1 MGGTMNY
8 QKTFGSNYPS
18 ECIAAGTRKD
28 VDDTVIN
35 LVNQY
40 NSYMEQGDIK
50 AVGVLFNANRT
61 TLEPYLINARYLNYL
76 EEEVYNTGIAALSA
90 ITAMISDTEPLS
102 QDEGSCWYQ
111 EY

>member
-1 MGGTMNY
+1 MNY
-8 QKTFGSNYPS
+8 QRTFGSNYPT
-18 ECIAAGTRKD
+18 ECIAVGTRKD

-40 NSYMEQGDIK
+40 NTYMKQGDVNEAGI
-50 AVGVLFNANRT
+50 LFSANRT
-61 TLEPYLINARYLNYL
+61 TLDPYLINTRYLNYL
-76 EEEVYNTGIAALSA
+76 EEEVYNTGIAALSS
-90 ITAMISDTEPLS
+90 ITAIISDAEPLT

>member
-1 MGGTMNY
+1 MNY
-8 QKTFGSNYPS
+8 QRTFGSNYPI
-18 ECIAAGTRKD
+18 ECIPVGTRKD

-40 NSYMEQGDIK
+40 NTYMKQGDVK
-50 AVGVLFNANRT
+50 AAIILFNANRVV
-61 TLEPYLINARYLNYL
+61 LEPYLINTRYLNYL
-76 EEEVYNTGIAALSA
+76 EEEVYNTGIAALST
-90 ITAMISDTEPLS
+90 ISVIISDVEPHT